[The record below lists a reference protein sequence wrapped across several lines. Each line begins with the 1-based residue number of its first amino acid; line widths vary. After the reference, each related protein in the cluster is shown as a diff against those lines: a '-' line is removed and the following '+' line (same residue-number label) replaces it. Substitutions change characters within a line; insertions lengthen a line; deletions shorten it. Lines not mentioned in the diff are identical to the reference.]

1 VKENCFFITSSTIEN
16 HQIPKKSQEID
27 GLQANSLWIVVKSLK
42 VNANNRIFKLSHGD
56 YIKLGRIRFRIK
68 EFSSKFDN
76 NLPISITNC
85 KNLKVF

>member
-1 VKENCFFITSSTIEN
+1 MIEN
-16 HQIPKKSQEID
+16 HQALKKSQEID

-42 VNANNRIFKLSHGD
+42 VNADNRIFKLSHGD

-76 NLPISITNC
+76 TLPATIVNYHKTPQ
-85 KNLKVF
+85 VFEKIH